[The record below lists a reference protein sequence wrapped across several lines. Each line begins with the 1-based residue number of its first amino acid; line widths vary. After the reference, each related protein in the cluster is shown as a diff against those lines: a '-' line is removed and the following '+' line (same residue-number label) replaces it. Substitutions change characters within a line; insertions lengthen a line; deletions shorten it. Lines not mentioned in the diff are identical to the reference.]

1 MNSQSSFPDPE
12 LLLSHAAFLKSIAR
26 SLVLDDGQAD
36 DVVQE
41 AYLAALQKPPPT
53 GPNSAWLGKVARNLS
68 LMLRRGEGRRGQRE
82 RAVARPEPVL
92 DTPAEMAMRVEVQRK
107 VAEAVE
113 ALAEPYR
120 SAIMHHFFDGL
131 SADEMAQ
138 RDGVSIET
146 VRTRL
151 KRARQKL
158 RGMLD
163 EGYGGD
169 RRAWSLAL
177 LPLLRSDKL
186 AAVAAGATATTLTL
200 AMILK
205 SKITLTAALLIA
217 CTALLFTLKS
227 AGGNGAD
234 ETVRRADSATG
245 VATHRDAVESPL
257 GVAAD
262 DSSTPAAQDGRANR
276 AAILTLSIHGV
287 VKNDLDVPVE
297 GVEFVDAVGKTIATS
312 DAAGQFEMSV
322 AQEGVTT
329 VQARA
334 AKHVSQD
341 LRLLPLTEHEFE
353 ITLQRAGGLLL
364 RVLDPRGSAVA
375 NIPVELRSMTWT
387 VGGSSQESVLAS
399 TDQNGVLENLELAA
413 GSYRVVV
420 DDPRFARAALD
431 LELERDALLQRE
443 IKLSAG
449 GVIRGRVL
457 DADGA
462 AVSGAR
468 VRPMGD
474 GRRVAITD
482 ADGHYELKAMAAGEV
497 FLMVDAG
504 ARGYGVFG
512 NHTGWGRPVA
522 VPVKAGETVDGID
535 MQLGGVTFVVG
546 KAVDDAE
553 QPVSGLDVSV
563 STGTADLEHR
573 VVTQADGSFRSGPHS
588 FRNRRK
594 VVLGYRVRGNSFRS
608 TTNLKEAPGAEFDV
622 GTLRIKRAG
631 AVAGVVV
638 QADGTPV
645 RGGKVWVNQF
655 GVAAILADGSFEVT
669 GLEPGK
675 DVRLVA
681 HVELDGLR
689 RLTKPQSFPITGGET
704 TKGVRLVIADTFG
717 VEGRVF
723 GAQGE
728 PRPGVWVGAVSPDAK
743 PPFSLDAYP
752 VAMTDKD
759 GRFRIEGLSPGEYR
773 VGIAVHGVGDF
784 RLAAAPDAR
793 VVKAGSIGIEFEVPL
808 VGAVLSGKVVSAV
821 DGKPLKSFQAWFYPG
836 GSQNP
841 REVSSGRKGAFRNE
855 VGVAGKWV
863 VEIRAAGH
871 AAMRLPAVEL
881 KAGERHDFG
890 VITLLT
896 EGAIE
901 GTVVDSRGAP
911 VAFAQVHALNM
922 NMKSTPTSP
931 FTGPEGT
938 FTLPG
943 ATPGFNI
950 VLVVSPKHP
959 LGIFPGVIVPKN
971 GAAKLEAKLQAA
983 AVLELV
989 VTDPQG
995 QPIPR
1000 AKLVYT
1006 YPKLMPL
1013 NSEMAEGYEP
1023 PSYGSNFADEA
1034 GLIRKPFLAAG
1045 KLMIQVKAEGFTTVR
1060 KTVALDSKEKTRL
1073 EIRMQPTR

>member
-12 LLLSHAAFLKSIAR
+12 HLLSHAAFLKNIAR

-53 GPNSAWLGKVARNLS
+53 GPTGAWLGKVAKNLS

-92 DTPAEMAMRVEVQRK
+92 DTPSEMAVRVEVQRK

-131 SADEMAQ
+131 SADEMAR
-138 RDGVSIET
+138 RDSVSIET

-205 SKITLTAALLIA
+205 SKLTLTAALLIA
-217 CTALLFTLKS
+217 CTALLFTLQS
-227 AGGNGAD
+227 AGGNGPGD
-234 ETVRRADSATG
+234 TVRRTDSTGDIAKGRDAATG
-245 VATHRDAVESPL
+245 LL
-257 GVAAD
+257 GGTAD
-262 DSSTPAAQDGRANR
+262 GSQNTDAQDRSANR
-276 AAILTLSIHGV
+276 AAIETVSIRGV
-287 VKNDLDVPVE
+287 VRNDLDAPVE
-297 GVEFVDAVGKTIATS
+297 GAELVDATGKTVATS
-312 DAAGQFEMSV
+312 NAAGQFEVPV
-322 AQEGVTT
+322 AQKGVTT
-329 VQARA
+329 MQARA
-334 AKHVSQD
+334 AKHVPQD

-364 RVLDPRGSAVA
+364 RVVDPRGAGVA
-375 NIPVELRSMTWT
+375 DVLIELVPMTWNMT
-387 VGGSSQESVLAS
+387 QEGREPILANA
-399 TDQNGVLENLELAA
+399 DGNGVLERSDLAA
-413 GSYRVVV
+413 RNYRAVVN
-420 DDPRFARAALD
+420 DPRFARAVID
-431 LELERDALLQRE
+431 IELERDKVFERE
-443 IKLSAG
+443 IKLTAG

-462 AVSGAR
+462 PVSGAK
-468 VRPMGD
+468 VRPMD
-474 GRRVAITD
+474 DARRVGITD
-482 ADGHYELKAMAAGEV
+482 ADGHYALNAMAAGEV
-497 FLMVDAG
+497 FLMTDAG
-504 ARGYGVFG
+504 ERGFAIFG

-522 VPVKAGETVDGID
+522 VPVKEGETVVGID
-535 MQLGGVTFVVG
+535 MQLGGVTFVTG
-546 KAVDDAE
+546 KALDDGGE
-553 QPVSGLDVSV
+553 PVPGMDVSV
-563 STGTADLEHR
+563 ATGVTDLQHK

-588 FRNRRK
+588 FRDRRE
-594 VVLGYRVRGNSFRS
+594 VVLRYRVRGTSFRS
-608 TTNLKEAPGAEFDV
+608 TIQLAKAPGAELDV
-622 GTLRIKRAG
+622 GTLEIKRAG
-631 AVAGVVV
+631 TVAGIVVH
-638 QADGTPV
+638 ADGTPV
-645 RGGKVWVNQF
+645 RGGEVRVNQW
-655 GVAAILADGSFEVT
+655 GVTMVLVDGTFEVT

-675 DVRLVA
+675 EVHLVGHVDVN
-681 HVELDGLR
+681 GQR
-689 RLTKPQSFPITGGET
+689 RMTKKQSVQVTGGET
-704 TKGVRLVIADTFG
+704 TKGVRLVIADTFS

-728 PRPGVWVGAVSPDAK
+728 PRPGVWVGAVSPNAK
-743 PPFSLDAYP
+743 PPFSLDKYP
-752 VAMTDKD
+752 VAATDKE
-759 GRFRIEGLSPGEYR
+759 GRFRIDGLIPGQYR
-773 VGIAVHGVGDF
+773 VGIADHGVGNF
-784 RLAAAPDAR
+784 KLAGEPEARL
-793 VVKAGSIGIEFEVPL
+793 VKAGAAGIEFEVPL
-808 VGAVLSGKVVSAV
+808 AGAVLSGKVLSAL
-821 DGKPLKSFQAWFYPG
+821 DGKPLKSFQVWFYPG

-841 REVSSGRKGAFRNE
+841 REVSSGYKGAFRNE
-855 VGVAGKWV
+855 VEMAGKWV
-863 VEIRAAGH
+863 IEIRANGH
-871 AAMRLPAVEL
+871 ANTRLPAVEL
-881 KAGERHDFG
+881 KAGERLDLG
-890 VITLLT
+890 VTTLPT
-896 EGAIE
+896 QGSIE
-901 GTVVDSRGAP
+901 GTVLDATGAP
-911 VAFAQVHALNM
+911 VPFAQVHGLDM
-922 NMKSTPTSP
+922 TMKSTPTSP
-931 FTGPEGT
+931 FTGPDGT

-943 ATPGFNI
+943 ASPGYNI

-959 LGIFPGVIVPKN
+959 LGIFPGVIVPKS

-983 AVLELV
+983 AVLELI

-1006 YPKLMPL
+1006 YPELIPL

-1023 PSYGSNFADEA
+1023 PSYGSNFADLA
-1034 GLIRKPFLAAG
+1034 GVIRKPFLAVG
-1045 KLMIQVKAEGFTTVR
+1045 KLMIHVKAKGFTGVR
-1060 KTVALDSKEKTRL
+1060 KTVALDSKQATRL
-1073 EIRMQPTR
+1073 EIRMQPAR